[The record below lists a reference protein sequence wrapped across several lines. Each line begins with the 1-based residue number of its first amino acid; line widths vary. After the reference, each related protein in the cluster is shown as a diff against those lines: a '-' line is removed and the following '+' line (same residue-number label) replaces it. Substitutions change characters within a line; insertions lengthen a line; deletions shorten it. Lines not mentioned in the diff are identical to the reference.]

1 MLNKILNKHKSD
13 KSRKHHYDLIY
24 EKDFC
29 NIRNNKIRICEIG
42 ILGGS
47 SLKTWL
53 EYFPNAEI
61 YAVDIIDKNAVEILN
76 HPRIKYLKHDSTDKN
91 IVKEIQKWKVDFDI
105 IIEDGLHTPIANQ
118 RTFENFWPF
127 LKDKGTYYIE
137 DFFPLDIMTDL
148 DYSSKSGKWVRKNPD
163 WNIEEV
169 NNFLKFISNYSFETF
184 DNRAISLEQDS
195 FIFKIT
201 K

>member
-1 MLNKILNKHKSD
+1 MLKEILNKHGSD
-13 KSRKHHYDLIY
+13 KGKKHHYDLIY
-24 EKDFC
+24 EKDFLSLK
-29 NIRNNKIRICEIG
+29 NQKINLLEVG

-53 EYFPNAEI
+53 EYFPNANI
-61 YAVDIIDKNAVEILN
+61 YAIDIIDKDSVEILN
-76 HPRIKYLKHDSTDKN
+76 HPRIKYLKYDSTDKN
-91 IVKEIQKWKVDFDI
+91 IVKEIQKWKVNFDI

-127 LKDKGTYYIE
+127 LNDKGTYYIE

-163 WNIEEV
+163 WNIEGV